1 MPDINANYGGE
12 PVDIDRIVTMTK
24 IARDIYASAAMK
36 GGLGL
41 VELSPGADVKDDAA
55 LRQWVLDNT
64 GSYYHFVGSCK
75 MGTDSMAVVDTELRV
90 RGTQGLRVID
100 ASVMPTI
107 PAANTHASV
116 VIDRRAGRGLDQGGR
131 TPDDVGEGLS
141 CSSQPMTLADPVAA
155 RGRSPARGADG
166 PRGGAATSRCGTG
179 RSASTPTEY
188 PGPGATGSA
197 AACRI

>member
-1 MPDINANYGGE
+1 VA
-12 PVDIDRIVTMTK
+12 
-24 IARDIYASAAMK
+24 
-36 GGLGL
+36 
-41 VELSPGADVKDDAA
+41 DDAA

-116 VIDRRAGRGLDQGGR
+116 VMIA
-131 TPDDVGEGLS
+131 E
-141 CSSQPMTLADPVAA
+141 
-155 RGRSPARGADG
+155 RGADLV
-166 PRGGAATSRCGTG
+166 RGLPLIARA
-179 RSASTPTEY
+179 
-188 PGPGATGSA
+188 
-197 AACRI
+197 